1 MGVSKML
8 NNYLIG
14 IDVTNYGNVTSSG
27 FEDKKTLNFMTLEV
41 KESSEEDI
49 QVGDKVL
56 VPINAPK
63 EDEFDDGVVQVFHR
77 RDVIRIL

>member
-1 MGVSKML
+1 
-8 NNYLIG
+8 
-14 IDVTNYGNVTSSG
+14 
-27 FEDKKTLNFMTLEV
+27 MTLEV